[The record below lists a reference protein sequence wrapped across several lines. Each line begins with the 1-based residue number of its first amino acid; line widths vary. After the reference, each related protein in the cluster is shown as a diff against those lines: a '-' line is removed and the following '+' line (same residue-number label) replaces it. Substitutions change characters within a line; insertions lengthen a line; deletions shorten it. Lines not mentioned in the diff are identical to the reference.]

1 MSAPTTQLAQPRPRT
16 LRPGLLV
23 VLLAAAQFMLIV
35 DVTVVQ
41 VSLPTIG
48 ADLGLDRQAL
58 TWVVTAYTLAFG
70 GLMVLGGRIADA
82 VGARTVFLGGLALF
96 VAASLAS
103 GSATDGGLLLAGRV
117 GQGIGA
123 AMMSPA
129 ALAVIST
136 ALTGPARD
144 RALAVWAAIGGAGA
158 AAGVL
163 LGGLLTAG
171 PGWRW
176 VFFVNVPVGVAAFVA
191 VSLLVPGARRP
202 TVARRI
208 DLLGAAVVTGATG
221 SLIYGVVHAGSAG
234 WDSRGTVA
242 GLVAAAVGYA
252 AFLPLETRVAVP
264 LVHPATFL
272 RRPVL
277 AGVFVMLVATA
288 LMLGL
293 FFLSSLYLQEGLGYG
308 PLRTGLVFLP
318 IAVAIT
324 AGAHLGGRLL
334 ATAGGR
340 TVATAGFGLA
350 AAGAAVLTQ
359 VSGTDHV
366 WSLLVPAFTLAAF
379 GIGAIFVTAFSATM
393 SQVAAHEAGVASG
406 VINTFHELGGAIG
419 VAVVSTV
426 ASSSVAVGNAGPTNV
441 GGFTDGYLVCAITA
455 AVSALVALVL
465 VPRGAA
471 PSSGVGHGHG
481 HGHGHG

>member
-1 MSAPTTQLAQPRPRT
+1 MSTPLPAPVRAPAAARD
-16 LRPGLLV
+16 LRPG
-23 VLLAAAQFMLIV
+23 LLAAAQFMLIV

-48 ADLGLDRQAL
+48 TDLSLDREAL

-82 VGARTVFLGGLALF
+82 VGARSVFLGGLAVF
-96 VAASLAS
+96 VSASLVS
-103 GSATDGGLLLAGRV
+103 GSSSDGGLLLAGRV

-123 AMMSPA
+123 ALMSPA

-136 ALTGPARD
+136 ALTGTARD
-144 RALAVWAAIGGAGA
+144 RALGIWAAIGGAGA

-191 VSLLVPGARRP
+191 VSRLVRDTPRSPRP
-202 TVARRI
+202 RSI
-208 DLLGAAVVTGATG
+208 DVLGASVVTASTG
-221 SLIYGVVHAGSAG
+221 LLIYGVVHAGPAG
-234 WDSRGTVA
+234 WDSRGTVV
-242 GLVAAAVGYA
+242 GLVGAVIGYA
-252 AFLPLETRVAVP
+252 AFLPIESRVAVP
-264 LVHPATFL
+264 LVHPSTFL

-293 FFLSSLYLQEGLGYG
+293 FFLSSLYLQEALGYG

-334 ATAGGR
+334 AAVGGR
-340 TVATAGFGLA
+340 TVSTVGFGLA
-350 AAGAAVLTQ
+350 AVGAGVLTQ
-359 VSGTDHV
+359 VTGEDRV

-379 GIGAIFVTAFSATM
+379 GIGAIFVTAFSTTM
-393 SQVAAHEAGVASG
+393 GQVAAHEAGVASG
-406 VINTFHELGGAIG
+406 VINTFHELGGALG
-419 VAVVSTV
+419 VAVVSTL
-426 ASSSVAVGNAGPTNV
+426 ATSSVAVGATGSATV
-441 GGFTDGYLVCAITA
+441 AGFTDGYLACAIAA
-455 AVSALVALVL
+455 AVSALVSVVL
-465 VPRGAA
+465 LPAGRTAA
-471 PSSGVGHGHG
+471 TAGHGHG
-481 HGHGHG
+481 H